1 MPQILWSSCVL
12 PQAGIADI
20 LIPCLT
26 TQNIS
31 TRLPRVLVRLGG
43 TIESVADVA
52 FVDTWARW
60 HAAHMAA

>member
-1 MPQILWSSCVL
+1 
-12 PQAGIADI
+12 
-20 LIPCLT
+20 
-26 TQNIS
+26 
-31 TRLPRVLVRLGG
+31 VLVRLGG